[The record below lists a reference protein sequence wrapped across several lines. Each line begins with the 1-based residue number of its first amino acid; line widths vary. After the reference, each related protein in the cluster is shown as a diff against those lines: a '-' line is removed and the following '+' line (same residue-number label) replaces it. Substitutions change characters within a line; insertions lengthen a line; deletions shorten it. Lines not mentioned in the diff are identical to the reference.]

1 MNGRVALVT
10 GGAVGLGREIVSALF
25 QSGCRVAVN
34 YHRSREA
41 ADAFVAEL
49 GDNAIAVQ
57 ADVGNFGEVECMSR
71 RIFDLWGRMDIIVN
85 NAGITSDALLV
96 KQSED
101 DWDRVMTVNVKG
113 AFHVMKACVPLMKQD
128 GHVIN
133 ISSYSGLKGNKG
145 QAAYSAS
152 KAALLGLTKT
162 AALELA
168 PNDVRVNAV
177 LPGYMST
184 GMGTAALGSLE
195 QAKAESLLRS
205 LSDPRDVAQFI
216 AYLVTTKTIT
226 GQTFVFDSRIV

>member
-1 MNGRVALVT
+1 MNGHVALVT
-10 GGAVGLGREIVSALF
+10 GGAGGLGREIVFALI
-25 QSGCRVAVN
+25 QNGCRVCVN

-41 ADAFVAEL
+41 ADAIVAEL
-49 GDNAIAVQ
+49 GDKATAVQ
-57 ADVGNFGEVECMSR
+57 ADVGDIGEVVWMGR
-71 RIFDLWGRMDIIVN
+71 QLFDLWGRLDIVVN
-85 NAGITSDALLV
+85 NAGIVRDALLV
-96 KQSED
+96 QQSEE
-101 DWDRVMTVNVKG
+101 DWDRVMAVNVKG
-113 AFHVMKACVPLMKQD
+113 AFNVMKACVPLMKNG

-145 QAAYSAS
+145 QAAYRAS

-195 QAKAESLLRS
+195 QAKAESLLLS

>member
-1 MNGRVALVT
+1 MNGRVAVVT
-10 GGAVGLGREIVSALF
+10 GGAVGLGREIVSALL

-41 ADAFVAEL
+41 ANVFVTEL

-85 NAGITSDALLV
+85 NAGITKDALLV
-96 KQSED
+96 KQSEE
-101 DWDRVMTVNVKG
+101 DWERVMAVNVKG
-113 AFHVMKACVPLMKQD
+113 AFNVMKACVPLMKQD

-168 PNDVRVNAV
+168 LNNVRVNAV

-184 GMGTAALGSLE
+184 GMGTAAFGSLE
-195 QAKAESLLRS
+195 QAKAVSLLLS

-216 AYLVTTKTIT
+216 AYLVTTKNIT